1 MGGRD
6 SLSAD
11 EREYFLGL
19 NRQWIGYDNGY
30 WVTFRVVAVEPS
42 DARPHGF
49 QYSFSLHDAKDERI
63 LGYNNA
69 HPVDAATGPA
79 RRSRRPAAWD
89 HITRRGKGR
98 SVPYVFTSPYQL
110 VSDFFAEVDEI
121 LRKEG
126 VQ

>member
-1 MGGRD
+1 MAERD

-30 WVTFRVVAVEPS
+30 WVTFRVQAV
-42 DARPHGF
+42 DASPERPHGF
-49 QYSFSLHDAKDERI
+49 QYSFSLHDANDERV

-69 HPVDAATGPA
+69 HAVDAATGPA
-79 RRSRRPAAWD
+79 RRSKRPEAWD
-89 HITRRGKGR
+89 HITRRGKGK
-98 SVPYVFTSPYQL
+98 SVPYKFTTPYQL
-110 VSDFFAEVDEI
+110 VADFFAEVDEI

-126 VQ
+126 VT